1 MDEQLRGEKK
11 PQIFHVVFAVR
22 GFWFCVCH
30 CSDRVPHVE
39 LHESLTDDGPAYGL
53 PPGCTLHF
61 DFLHSIDRVGT
72 VVLFVCV
79 LHEL

>member
-39 LHESLTDDGPAYGL
+39 LHESLTDDGPAYGCKL
-53 PPGCTLHF
+53 VVFHGC
-61 DFLHSIDRVGT
+61 
-72 VVLFVCV
+72 LFHGCLFHVCV
-79 LHEL
+79 FRSNRM